1 MYNFYYGL
9 RGCKKHCATPGT
21 RRRRPFRHRR
31 RGGRLSGELQTRLR
45 VFLTRKIQGQA
56 SWTADSDKEN
66 RKYAENTRAARA
78 GASATALQRLNESV
92 GAPTEGMNVRRVRSR
107 RERPPRS
114 SGLFRKLEKQGN
126 YRGAGHAGKQ

>member
-1 MYNFYYGL
+1 VYNFYYGL
-9 RGCKKHCATPGT
+9 RGCKKHCATPSSAISSPAA
-21 RRRRPFRHRR
+21 RRAAFWRTTDAFA
-31 RGGRLSGELQTRLR
+31 S
-45 VFLTRKIQGQA
+45 FLTRKIQGQA

-107 RERPPRS
+107 RERPTRS